1 MSGKGFRGGNVLA
14 EDQIVPWHLHSSL
27 PPLSPLHLL
36 LLFLITMLD
45 DNIQPR
51 RLLPENQSV
60 MSLWLPSLFLLTLMN
75 RKLALLRMVALMR
88 IELLMSKPFDVEAVG
103 VFWWGVRMLFMCI
116 TTDMECRK
124 KPHIL
129 SVYEQWS
136 RTCPWVTLILYSDLM
151 WFWPCI
157 VVNMWK

>member
-1 MSGKGFRGGNVLA
+1 MFWRKIKLCLDIYIRRYR
-14 EDQIVPWHLHSSL
+14 
-27 PPLSPLHLL
+27 
-36 LLFLITMLD
+36 LFLHFTFFFCFLLQCLMIIYNLEDSYLKTS
-45 DNIQPR
+45 
-51 RLLPENQSV
+51 RLWV
-60 MSLWLPSLFLLTLMN
+60 FDCRHLFLLTLMN